1 MSMEKINHLSNN
13 EKEGAEKQLSE
24 KERQQFHQELGNLL
38 DEFMFD
44 ESDDK
49 AEAVNKEA
57 LIEKKSSPLTNPL
70 DIRPSYLV
78 EENRKE
84 TKRQNEIK
92 ASDITG
98 QKSKKAGLD

>member
-1 MSMEKINHLSNN
+1 
-13 EKEGAEKQLSE
+13 
-24 KERQQFHQELGNLL
+24 
-38 DEFMFD
+38 MFD

-84 TKRQNEIK
+84 TNVKTK
-92 ASDITG
+92 
-98 QKSKKAGLD
+98 